1 MNTVTI
7 DYEKLIAEVK
17 ARGKT
22 NGWLSMQI
30 AKEKGYITKLQN
42 KPEIP
47 DNVENLICMVLGVEK
62 GTYILPEPKEEPKPQ
77 GEITVLNNLHRDI
90 RLLGADISGVSESL
104 EKIWNKLNANT
115 IQLERIKD
123 YTKVLEK
130 DGHERA
136 VDFLKAALA
145 DGKVNGEEVLLR
157 ADSAGI
163 KRADLNKAKN
173 TVGVDTSV
181 TGYGKNQKTWWFIP
195 K

>member
-42 KPEIP
+42 KPEVP

-77 GEITVLNNLHRDI
+77 GEITVLNNLHKDI
-90 RLLGADISGVSESL
+90 RSLGTEVSGITESL
-104 EKIWNKLNANT
+104 EKIWNKINTNT

-123 YTKVLEK
+123 YTKVLEQ
-130 DGHERA
+130 DGHDRA

>member
-30 AKEKGYITKLQN
+30 AKERGYITKLQN
-42 KPEIP
+42 KPEVP

-123 YTKVLEK
+123 YTKVQEK
-130 DGHERA
+130 DGYDRA

-173 TVGVDTSV
+173 TVGVDRSV